1 MNIHHFDGFNWCVE
15 KHTNVDNGVTLC
27 KRCHLNFQ
35 SIYGSGN
42 NTRGQFEE
50 YLRCKIIAS

>member
-1 MNIHHFDGFNWCVE
+1 MNVHHLDGFNWCIE
-15 KHTNVDNGVTLC
+15 KRTNVDNGVTLC
-27 KRCHLNFQ
+27 KRCHLNFH